1 MTTAKAL
8 RYLWGKI
15 CNLGVEY
22 KEKSDKEKEALG
34 QEEREERE
42 R

>member
-1 MTTAKAL
+1 M
-8 RYLWGKI
+8 
-15 CNLGVEY
+15 CNLGVEF
-22 KEKSDKEKEALG
+22 KEKSNKEKEALG